1 MFDGREPRGDVRDHR
16 TPVFKGSCGLT
27 VHDFVRSSRMRYAMH
42 LLRKTDMGVTNVAV
56 ESGYV
61 NSANFATAFRQYSGL
76 SPSVYRQ
83 HNGTNI

>member
-1 MFDGREPRGDVRDHR
+1 
-16 TPVFKGSCGLT
+16 
-27 VHDFVRSSRMRYAMH
+27 MRYAMH